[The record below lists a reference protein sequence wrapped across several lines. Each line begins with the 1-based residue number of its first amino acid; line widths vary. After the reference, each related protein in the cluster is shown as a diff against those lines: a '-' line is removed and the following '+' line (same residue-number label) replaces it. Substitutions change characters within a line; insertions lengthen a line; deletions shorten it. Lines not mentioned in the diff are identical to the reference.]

1 MEERNISHP
10 TDKKMSPEEKLM
22 VIRDAF
28 EKNFVHLANATYGF
42 SCEGSLISQK
52 REWTKEWMDWIVK
65 LIEDDPETI
74 EEESTQ
80 YLTDDDVL
88 EEARKKAYGIR
99 LTDFP
104 NAIQVYIRGF
114 QDGQWWRKQNP
125 EKN

>member
-1 MEERNISHP
+1 M
-10 TDKKMSPEEKLM
+10 TKDKKMSPEEKLM

-28 EKNFVHLANATYGF
+28 EKNFVFLANATYQF
-42 SCEGSLISQK
+42 EGCPLSKK
-52 REWTKEWMDWIVK
+52 RDWTKEWMDWIVK

-74 EEESTQ
+74 EEESSQ

-88 EEARKKAYGIR
+88 EEARKQAYGIR

-125 EKN
+125 VEH

>member
-28 EKNFVHLANATYGF
+28 EKNFVYLSNATYQF
-42 SCEGSLISQK
+42 EGCPLSKK
-52 REWTKEWMDWIVK
+52 RDWTKEWMDWIVK

-74 EEESTQ
+74 EEESSQ
-80 YLTDDDVL
+80 YLTDDEVL
-88 EEARKKAYGIR
+88 EVARKNAYGIQ
-99 LTDFP
+99 LEKFP
-104 NAIQVYIRGF
+104 NALQVYIRGF

>member
-10 TDKKMSPEEKLM
+10 ADKKMSPEEKLM

-28 EKNFVHLANATYGF
+28 EKNFVYLANATYQF
-42 SCEGSLISQK
+42 EGCPLSKK
-52 REWTKEWMDWIVK
+52 RDWTKEWMDWIVK

-74 EEESTQ
+74 EEESSQ
-80 YLTDDDVL
+80 YLTDDEVL
-88 EEARKKAYGIR
+88 EVARKNAYGIQ
-99 LTDFP
+99 LEKFP
-104 NAIQVYIRGF
+104 NALQVYIRVF